1 MPVSFLTEAQQR
13 RYGRFDGEPSADQFA
28 RYFHLDD
35 ADRDLIG
42 RRRWDHMRLGFAL
55 QLGTVRFLGTFLDD
69 PTAVP
74 PSVVETLGGQI
85 GIRDTDSLSRYTE
98 GKTRWDHAGEI
109 RDRYGYKEFS
119 DPKMQFRLNRWL
131 YALCWTGTDRPSVLF
146 DRAVAW
152 LLANK
157 VLLPGLTVLER
168 AVAQVRSRANER
180 LWQRLTSS
188 VSPEQRARLEALLV
202 VPETERVSPLDR
214 LRDGPVL
221 HSPAELGRA
230 VERLQEAQALAAGLP
245 SIDRLPASRITAL
258 ARFANASK
266 AHAVSRLPD
275 DRRIATLLAFARS
288 LEASAHDDMLD
299 LFDVVVTGMSFFEK
313 K

>member
-1 MPVSFLTEAQQR
+1 MPVSFLTDAQQR

-69 PTAVP
+69 PTEVP
-74 PSVVETLGGQI
+74 QSVVKTLGRQI
-85 GIRDTDSLSRYTE
+85 GIRDADNLARYAK
-98 GKTRWDHAGEI
+98 GSAHWHHAGEI
-109 RDRYGYKEFS
+109 RDRYGYKEFA
-119 DPKMQFRLNRWL
+119 DPKLQFRLNRWL

-180 LWQRLTSS
+180 LWERLTKT
-188 VSPEQRARLEALLV
+188 VTPEQRARLEAL
-202 VPETERVSPLDR
+202 DR
-214 LRDGPVL
+214 K
-221 HSPAELGRA
+221 ST
-230 VERLQEAQALAAGLP
+230 RLNSSHG
-245 SIDRLPASRITAL
+245 
-258 ARFANASK
+258 
-266 AHAVSRLPD
+266 
-275 DRRIATLLAFARS
+275 
-288 LEASAHDDMLD
+288 
-299 LFDVVVTGMSFFEK
+299 
-313 K
+313 